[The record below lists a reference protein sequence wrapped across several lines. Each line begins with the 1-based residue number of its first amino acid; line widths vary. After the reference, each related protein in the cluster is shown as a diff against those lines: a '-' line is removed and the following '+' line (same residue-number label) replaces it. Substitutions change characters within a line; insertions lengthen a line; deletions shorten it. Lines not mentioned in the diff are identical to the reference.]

1 MRRWFRDWTPII
13 GVVLFV
19 VALAWSIWQIFVLPP
34 DQRGDAIG
42 LGQFVLA
49 AVGLAATAIG
59 AVWKSRARDLPRSPD
74 EVVDLLVGAVKA
86 QWTRAAGERRLLE
99 PAPIPIRWRRAT
111 LAITGP
117 VLAAVGSGRVAP
129 LPGLGSVSEAELRV
143 GGRSELHAIYGG
155 LGSGRLVIVGAP
167 GSGKSGAAILL
178 LLDAL
183 QHRERVTAADRR
195 RVPVPVLFTLHGW
208 DPTTQRLETWLAS
221 RLVETYSPIFTGRQA
236 VAEATTLLTGEHLS
250 VILDGLDEIAEA
262 LRPAVLRALSEQA
275 GFRVVLLTR
284 SQEMVAAA
292 SHARL
297 DGAVA
302 LELQDI
308 DGSTAADYLTRVQ
321 LDPPP
326 ASWQRLTSH
335 LRDCPTSAV
344 SQALNRPLMLTLVR
358 DTYTAADDVAE
369 LLDSAQ
375 FASQQ
380 AVEDY
385 LLDRVLPAAYA
396 RPPGTFQPQY
406 TLDQAER
413 ALRYIAQRMNQD
425 GTRELA
431 WWLLP
436 RWTAAAPRI
445 ILTGL
450 VVGSVVGLAFG
461 LVAGLVARLAFGLVA
476 GLVVGLVAGLMVGL
490 AYGRGGHAPERVA
503 PLRWGSLM
511 GREAIQLGLVVG
523 LAVGLMVGLLVG
535 LMVGLGVGAGVG
547 AGLMVG
553 LMVGLMA
560 LLSRPGVDDV
570 TPSDPLESWRRD
582 RTYGLVIGSAVGLA
596 FALVVG
602 LVAGLMVGLV
612 AGLAFGLVVGL
623 AFGLMICLS
632 HPKAWPTALACLQL
646 RIAHGTPLRMIRF
659 LEDARARNVLRTVGP
674 LYQFRHARLQ
684 DRLAGTAPILESRR
698 T

>member
-1 MRRWFRDWTPII
+1 M
-13 GVVLFV
+13 
-19 VALAWSIWQIFVLPP
+19 
-34 DQRGDAIG
+34 
-42 LGQFVLA
+42 LA
-49 AVGLAATAIG
+49 AVGLAVAAIG
-59 AVWKSRARDLPRSPD
+59 AAARVRSRKLPRPPD
-74 EVVDLLVGAVKA
+74 ELVDLLAGAVKA

-111 LAITGP
+111 LAIAGP
-117 VLAAVGSGRVAP
+117 VSAAIGSGRLAP
-129 LPGLGSVSEAELRV
+129 LPGLRSVSEAELQV
-143 GGRSELHAIYGG
+143 GGRRELHEIYGG

-183 QHRERVTAADRR
+183 QHRERVAAADRR

-236 VAEATTLLTGEHLS
+236 VAEVATLLASERLS
-250 VILDGLDEIAEA
+250 LILDGLDEIAET
-262 LRPAVLRALSEQA
+262 LRPVALRALSEQA

-292 SHARL
+292 SQARF

-308 DGSTAADYLTRVQ
+308 DGATAADYLTRVQ

-335 LRDCPTSAV
+335 LHDCPSSAV
-344 SQALNRPLMLTLVR
+344 SQALNTPLMLTLVR
-358 DTYTAADDVAE
+358 DTYTAADDVSE
-369 LLDSAQ
+369 LLDSAR
-375 FASQQ
+375 FASEQE
-380 AVEDY
+380 VEDH
-385 LLDRVLPAAYA
+385 LLDRVLPAAYT
-396 RPPGTFQPQY
+396 RPLGTLQPQY

-431 WWLLP
+431 WWLIA

-450 VVGSVVGLAFG
+450 VVGLVVGVGLGFG
-461 LVAGLVARLAFGLVA
+461 LGAGLGAGLVLGLVLGFGLGPV
-476 GLVVGLVAGLMVGL
+476 
-490 AYGRGGHAPERVA
+490 YGRGGRAPERVA

-511 GREAIQLGLVVG
+511 HREAVQDALISALGVGSVVGLVGVLAGGLVVGLGVGLGLGLVVG
-523 LAVGLMVGLLVG
+523 LV
-535 LMVGLGVGAGVG
+535 VGLGT
-547 AGLMVG
+547 GLTV
-553 LMVGLMA
+553 
-560 LLSRPGVDDV
+560 LLGRPGIDDV

-582 RTYGLVIGSAVGLA
+582 RTYGLAYGLVLGLAGGVGLG
-596 FALVVG
+596 FG
-602 LVAGLMVGLV
+602 LGFGFGLGTRL
-612 AGLAFGLVVGL
+612 LFGLVVGL
-623 AFGLMICLS
+623 VFYLVY
-632 HPKAWPTALACLQL
+632 PVAWPTALACLQL
-646 RIAHGTPLRMIRF
+646 RIAHGTPVRMIRF

-684 DRLAGTAPILESRR
+684 DRLAGTAPISSSQRK
-698 T
+698 